1 MIAMALS
8 CGPSLLIAD
17 EPTTA
22 LDVTT
27 QAQILDLMLE
37 LKAEYGMSIMFIT
50 HDLGVVAEMADEV
63 VVMYLGTVAEKG
75 DVDSIFHDPKHPY
88 TQALLRSIPKLG
100 LRASGQRLNSIKGM
114 VPDPYNRPNGCP
126 YHTRCDQFMAGL
138 CDTIVPPPIKLSSAG
153 LDGEREVR
161 CLLYGGASSAQVEA
175 AQLQSTAVRGV

>member
-1 MIAMALS
+1 
-8 CGPSLLIAD
+8 
-17 EPTTA
+17 
-22 LDVTT
+22 VTT

-37 LKAEYGMSIMFIT
+37 LKAEFGMSIMFIT
-50 HDLGVVAEMADEV
+50 HDLGVVAEMADDV

-126 YHTRCDQFMAGL
+126 YHPRCDQFMAGV
-138 CDTIVPPPIKLSSAG
+138 CDRIVPPPIHLEE
-153 LDGEREVR
+153 EREVR
-161 CLLYGGASSAQVEA
+161 CLLYGGAEDALVESTI
-175 AQLQSTAVRGV
+175 LQGVR